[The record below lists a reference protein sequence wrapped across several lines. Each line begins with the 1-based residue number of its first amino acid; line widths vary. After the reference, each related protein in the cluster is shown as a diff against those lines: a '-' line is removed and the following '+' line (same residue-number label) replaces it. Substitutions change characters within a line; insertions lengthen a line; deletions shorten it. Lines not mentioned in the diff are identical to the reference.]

1 MSNLKNMREK
11 RGMTQ
16 DELAK
21 RIGSVRSYIC
31 RLESG
36 AQDINFIQ
44 ANTLGRLCTA
54 LDCKPEDLLEADSF
68 EFEEI
73 NGEKR
78 LIVDGLYAPEGNY
91 LLVKIKNRTY
101 QLSMIDF
108 SKVDDVSKYLIPRGN
123 ANIPRSAA
131 EFDKKAYWIYKM
143 APRDGVEVKVLNPI
157 SPEDW
162 KLLVEKLGLTD
173 DDISDEFEVVK
184 GKNYGEKCEKHYICR
199 QIRLTAPKNSVTIE
213 RELKKHGI
221 EAANVNIDRINIR
234 VK

>member
-1 MSNLKNMREK
+1 MSKLKDMREA

-108 SKVDDVSKYLIPRGN
+108 SKVDDISKYLIPRGN

-131 EFDKKAYWIYKM
+131 EFEKRHTGYIKWRHVTAWKSKFWILS
-143 APRDGVEVKVLNPI
+143 A
-157 SPEDW
+157 
-162 KLLVEKLGLTD
+162 
-173 DDISDEFEVVK
+173 
-184 GKNYGEKCEKHYICR
+184 
-199 QIRLTAPKNSVTIE
+199 Q
-213 RELKKHGI
+213 
-221 EAANVNIDRINIR
+221 RIGR
-234 VK
+234 C

>member
-1 MSNLKNMREK
+1 MSKLKDMREA

-68 EFEEI
+68 EFEQI
-73 NGEKR
+73 NGMN
-78 LIVDGLYAPEGNY
+78 LLVVDGVFNPDGNY

-101 QLSMIDF
+101 QLNMIDF

-143 APRDGVEVKVLNPI
+143 APRDGVKVKVLDPI

-162 KLLVEKLGLTD
+162 KALIEKLGLTE

-184 GKNYGEKCEKHYICR
+184 GKNYGEKCEKHYVCR
-199 QIRLTAPKNSVTIE
+199 QIRLTRPMNSVTIE

-221 EAANVNIDRINIR
+221 EATNISVDRINVR

>member
-1 MSNLKNMREK
+1 M
-11 RGMTQ
+11 
-16 DELAK
+16 
-21 RIGSVRSYIC
+21 
-31 RLESG
+31 
-36 AQDINFIQ
+36 
-44 ANTLGRLCTA
+44 
-54 LDCKPEDLLEADSF
+54 CKPEDLLEADSF

-108 SKVDDVSKYLIPRGN
+108 SKVDDISKYLIPRGN

-131 EFDKKAYWIYKM
+131 EFEKKAYWIYKM
-143 APRDGVEVKVLNPI
+143 APRDGVEVKVLDPI

-162 KLLVEKLGLTD
+162 KTLVERLGLTD
-173 DDISDEFEVVK
+173 NDISDEFEVVK
-184 GKNYGEKCEKHYICR
+184 GKNYGEKCEKHYVCR
-199 QIRLTAPKNSVTIE
+199 QIRLTTPKNSVTIE

-221 EAANVNIDRINIR
+221 EATNISVDRINIR

>member
-1 MSNLKNMREK
+1 MSKLKDMREK

-68 EFEEI
+68 EFEQI
-73 NGEKR
+73 NGMN
-78 LIVDGLYAPEGNY
+78 LLVVDGVFNPDGNY

-101 QLSMIDF
+101 QLNMIDF
-108 SKVDDVSKYLIPRGN
+108 SKVNDVSKYLIPRGN
-123 ANIPRSAA
+123 ANIPRSADP
-131 EFDKKAYWIYKM
+131 FDGRLFWIYGM
-143 APRDGVEVKVLNPI
+143 TPRNGVEIKILDPI

-162 KLLVEKLGLTD
+162 KTFVERLGLTE
-173 DDISDEFEVVK
+173 DDISDEFESVK
-184 GKNYGEKCEKHYICR
+184 GKNYGKKCEKHFICR
-199 QIRLTAPKNSVTIE
+199 QIRFETAKNEFVIVD
-213 RELKKHGI
+213 ELKRHGI
-221 EAANVNIDRINIR
+221 EASVVNMGRINVR

>member
-1 MSNLKNMREK
+1 MSKLKDMREA

-68 EFEEI
+68 EFEQI
-73 NGEKR
+73 NGMN
-78 LIVDGLYAPEGNY
+78 LLVVDGVFNPDGNY

-101 QLSMIDF
+101 QLNMIDF

-143 APRDGVEVKVLNPI
+143 APRDGVEVKVLDPI

-162 KLLVEKLGLTD
+162 KALIEKLGLTE

-184 GKNYGEKCEKHYICR
+184 GKNYGEKCEKHYVCR
-199 QIRLTAPKNSVTIE
+199 QIRLTRPMNSVTIE

-221 EAANVNIDRINIR
+221 EATNISVDRINVR

>member
-1 MSNLKNMREK
+1 M
-11 RGMTQ
+11 
-16 DELAK
+16 
-21 RIGSVRSYIC
+21 
-31 RLESG
+31 
-36 AQDINFIQ
+36 
-44 ANTLGRLCTA
+44 
-54 LDCKPEDLLEADSF
+54 LEADSF

-108 SKVDDVSKYLIPRGN
+108 SNVDDISKHLIPRGN

-143 APRDGVEVKVLNPI
+143 APRDGVEVKVLDPI

-162 KLLVEKLGLTD
+162 KALIEKLELTD

-184 GKNYGEKCEKHYICR
+184 GKNYGEKCEKHYVCR
-199 QIRLTAPKNSVTIE
+199 QIRLTTPKNSVTIE

-221 EAANVNIDRINIR
+221 EAMNVSVDRINIR

>member
-1 MSNLKNMREK
+1 MSKLKDMREK

-36 AQDINFIQ
+36 AQDIKYIR
-44 ANTLGRLCTA
+44 ADTMTRICMA
-54 LDCKPEDLLEADSF
+54 LDCKPEELIEDDSF
-68 EFEEI
+68 EFEEV
-73 NGEKR
+73 NGNKR
-78 LIVDGLYAPEGNY
+78 LIVDGLYTPEGNY

-101 QLSMIDF
+101 QLNMIDF
-108 SKVDDVSKYLIPRGN
+108 SNVDDVSKYLIPRGN

-143 APRDGVEVKVLNPI
+143 TPRDGVEVKVLGPI

-162 KLLVEKLGLTD
+162 KVLVEKLGLTD

-199 QIRLTAPKNSVTIE
+199 QIRLTIPENSVTIE

-221 EAANVNIDRINIR
+221 EATNVNIDRINVR

>member
-1 MSNLKNMREK
+1 MSKLKDMREA

-36 AQDINFIQ
+36 AQDIKYIR
-44 ANTLGRLCTA
+44 ADTMTRICMALG
-54 LDCKPEDLLEADSF
+54 CKPEELIEDDSF

-73 NGEKR
+73 NGNKR
-78 LIVDGLYAPEGNY
+78 LIVDGLYSPEGNY

-101 QLSMIDF
+101 QLNMIDF
-108 SKVDDVSKYLIPRGN
+108 SNVDDVSKYLIPRGN

-143 APRDGVEVKVLNPI
+143 TPRDGVEVKVLDPI

-162 KLLVEKLGLTD
+162 KVLVEKLGLTD
-173 DDISDEFEVVK
+173 DDISDEFEVAK
-184 GKNYGEKCEKHYICR
+184 GKAYGKKCEKHYICR
-199 QIRLTAPKNSVTIE
+199 QIRLTTPKNSVTIE

-221 EAANVNIDRINIR
+221 EATNVNIDRINIR

>member
-1 MSNLKNMREK
+1 MSKLKDMREA

-68 EFEEI
+68 EFEQI
-73 NGEKR
+73 NGMN
-78 LIVDGLYAPEGNY
+78 LLVVDGVFNPDGNY

-101 QLSMIDF
+101 QLNMIDF

-143 APRDGVEVKVLNPI
+143 APRDGVEVKVLDPI
-157 SPEDW
+157 SHEDW
-162 KLLVEKLGLTD
+162 KALIEKLGLTE

-184 GKNYGEKCEKHYICR
+184 GKNYGEKCEKHYVCR
-199 QIRLTAPKNSVTIE
+199 QIRLTRPMNSVTIE

-221 EAANVNIDRINIR
+221 EATNISVDRINVR

>member
-1 MSNLKNMREK
+1 MSKLKDMREK

-44 ANTLGRLCTA
+44 ASTLGRLCTA

-91 LLVKIKNRTY
+91 LLVKVKNRTY

-143 APRDGVEVKVLNPI
+143 APRDGVEVK
-157 SPEDW
+157 
-162 KLLVEKLGLTD
+162 LGLTN

-184 GKNYGEKCEKHYICR
+184 GKNYGEKCEKHYVCR
-199 QIRLTAPKNSVTIE
+199 QIRLTSPKNSATIE

-221 EAANVNIDRINIR
+221 EAMNVSVDRINVR